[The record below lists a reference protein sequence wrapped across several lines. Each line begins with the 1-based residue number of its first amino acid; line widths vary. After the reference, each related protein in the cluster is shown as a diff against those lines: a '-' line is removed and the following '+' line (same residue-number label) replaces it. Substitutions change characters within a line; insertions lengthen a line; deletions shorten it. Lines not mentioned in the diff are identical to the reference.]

1 MFMSLHPTARTPWV
15 ATVAFAICVLITL
28 LTAGTNFD
36 TVIVLLIAAGA
47 LWLMAYIIAHLD
59 VIILRRRYPDM
70 ARPFRTPFYPVPQ
83 IVGIVAMLYVIWN
96 NSPAPELTAQ
106 IWTYTGTTLA
116 IVLVVSAL
124 WVTLVMK
131 KGLFT
136 PETPKHALED

>member
-1 MFMSLHPTARTPWV
+1 
-15 ATVAFAICVLITL
+15 
-28 LTAGTNFD
+28 
-36 TVIVLLIAAGA
+36 
-47 LWLMAYIIAHLD
+47 MAYIIAHLD

>member
-1 MFMSLHPTARTPWV
+1 
-15 ATVAFAICVLITL
+15 
-28 LTAGTNFD
+28 
-36 TVIVLLIAAGA
+36 
-47 LWLMAYIIAHLD
+47 
-59 VIILRRRYPDM
+59 
-70 ARPFRTPFYPVPQ
+70 
-83 IVGIVAMLYVIWN
+83 MLYVIWN